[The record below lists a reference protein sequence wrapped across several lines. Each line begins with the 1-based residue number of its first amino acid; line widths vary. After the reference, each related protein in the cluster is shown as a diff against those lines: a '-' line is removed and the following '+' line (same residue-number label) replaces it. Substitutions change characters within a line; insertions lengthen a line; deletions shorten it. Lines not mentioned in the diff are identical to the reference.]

1 MPKKNSIVAL
11 KKDMMSQMRKGGM
24 KHVQAKKLGG
34 DVLGKV
40 GETLGNYL
48 QGMLG
53 FRRGGRRSKM

>member
-11 KKDMMSQMRKGGM
+11 KKDMMSQMRKGGL
-24 KHVQAKKLGG
+24 KEVQARKLGG
-34 DVLGKV
+34 DVLGTL
-40 GETLGNYL
+40 GTSLGNYL